1 MKTVTTAAQ
10 LTAEIS
16 LAKATGK
23 KVAFVP
29 TMGALHQGHLSL
41 IQVARQHADFVV
53 VSIFVN
59 PLQFGPSED
68 FDKYPRTLETDS
80 AQLAEAGVDLLF
92 APTVDVIYPDASEGA
107 AGSLPATTK
116 SAGPIGSI
124 LEGAARPGHFDGMLT
139 VVSRLFDLVQPNVA
153 VFGAKDAQQLH
164 LINAMAAR
172 DYPNLKIVEAPTIR
186 EVGGLALSSRNRY
199 LDEAAHE
206 VAQQLSAALR
216 AGAAAVHPGGKTNPE
231 LVIETATAA
240 LAKPEAK
247 LEYIAL
253 VNRDT
258 FEPIENG
265 FSGRALL
272 LIAARVG
279 ETRLIDNTELTF

>member
-1 MKTVTTAAQ
+1 MKTVVTAAD
-10 LTAEIS
+10 LNAES
-16 LAKATGK
+16 EAAKAAGK

-41 IQVARQHADFVV
+41 IEVAKKHAEFVV

-92 APTVDVIYPDASEGA
+92 TPTVEVIYPKSPE
-107 AGSLPATTK
+107 PTK
-116 SAGPIGSI
+116 SAGPIGDL
-124 LEGAARPGHFDGMLT
+124 LEGAVRPGHFDGMLT

-164 LINAMAAR
+164 LIKAMATR
-172 DYPNLKIVEAPTIR
+172 DYPNLKIIEAPTIR
-186 EVGGLALSSRNRY
+186 EASGLALSSRNRY

-216 AGAAAVHPGGKTNPE
+216 SGAAAVHPGGQTNPN
-231 LVIETATAA
+231 LAIEAA
-240 LAKPEAK
+240 RAVLAKAPEAK

-253 VNRDT
+253 VDQDT

-279 ETRLIDNTELTF
+279 ETRLIDNTEITF

>member
-1 MKTVTTAAQ
+1 MKTVTTAAE
-10 LTAEIS
+10 LNAEIEA
-16 LAKATGK
+16 AKAVGK
-23 KVAFVP
+23 KVALVP

-41 IQVARQHADFVV
+41 IEVAQKHAEFVV

-92 APTVDVIYPDASEGA
+92 SPTVEVIYPNSPE
-107 AGSLPATTK
+107 PTK
-116 SAGPIGSI
+116 SAGPIGMI
-124 LEGAARPGHFDGMLT
+124 LEGAVRPGHFDGMLT

-164 LINAMAAR
+164 LIKAMATR
-172 DYPNLKIVEAPTIR
+172 NYPSLKIIEAPTIR
-186 EVGGLALSSRNRY
+186 EASGLALSSRNRY

-216 AGAAAVHPGGKTNPE
+216 AGAAAVHPGGHTNPN
-231 LVIETATAA
+231 LAIGAA
-240 LAKPEAK
+240 RAVLAKAPEAK
-247 LEYIAL
+247 LEYIAI
-253 VNRDT
+253 VDQDT

-279 ETRLIDNTELTF
+279 ETRLIDNTEITF

>member
-1 MKTVTTAAQ
+1 MKTVTSEAQ
-10 LTAEIS
+10 LHAEIAE
-16 LAKATGK
+16 AKAAGK

-41 IQVARQHADFVV
+41 IEVAKRHADFVV

-59 PLQFGPSED
+59 PLQFGPNED

-80 AQLAEAGVDLLF
+80 AQLVEAGVDLLF
-92 APTVDVIYPDASEGA
+92 TPTVEVIYP
-107 AGSLPATTK
+107 GSQEPTK
-116 SAGPIGSI
+116 SAGPVGSV
-124 LEGAARPGHFDGMLT
+124 LEGAVRPGHFDGMLT

-164 LINAMAAR
+164 LINAMTKR
-172 DYPNLKIVEAPTIR
+172 DYPSIKIIEAPTIR
-186 EVGGLALSSRNRY
+186 EAGGLALSSRNRY
-199 LDEAAHE
+199 LDEEAHE

-216 AGAAAVHPGGKTNPE
+216 AGAAAVHPGGQTNPN
-231 LVIETATAA
+231 LVIETATNA
-240 LAKPEAK
+240 LATPEAK

-253 VNRDT
+253 VDKDT